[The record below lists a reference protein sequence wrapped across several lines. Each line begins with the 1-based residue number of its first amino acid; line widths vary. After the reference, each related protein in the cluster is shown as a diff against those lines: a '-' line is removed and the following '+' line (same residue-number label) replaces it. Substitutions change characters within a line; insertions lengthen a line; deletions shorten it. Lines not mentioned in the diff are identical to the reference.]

1 MENFEHTVLCV
12 DDEAN
17 ILNSLK
23 RLLRREPFKL
33 LTAQSGSQALEVLE
47 QEEVHLII
55 CDQRMP
61 GMNGTELMSRVKDL
75 YPETI
80 RIVLTG
86 YSEVK
91 TITDS
96 INKGHIYKFFFKPW
110 DDENLKLEIRAA
122 LQHWELARANK
133 VLHEQVL
140 RHNQELSQINEKL
153 EHLVWERTQELEFRN
168 QALEVSHAILAD
180 IPLPIIG
187 MDPEGNVVLINRKA
201 EALREEGINL
211 HVDHPMRDILP
222 SHAIRVLDQALM
234 ENKAQFLEKCP
245 IGSRVYKMKI
255 VPLSGQYSNRGFI
268 LTLLED

>member
-1 MENFEHTVLCV
+1 METPQHAVLCV

-23 RLLRREPFKL
+23 RLLRREPYKL
-33 LTAQSGSQALEVLE
+33 LTAESGTQALEVLE
-47 QEEVHLII
+47 KEEVHLII

-61 GMNGTELMSRVKDL
+61 GMSGTDLMSRVKDL

-86 YSEVK
+86 YSEVR
-91 TITDS
+91 TITES

-110 DDENLKLEIRAA
+110 DDETLKLEIRAA

-140 RHNQELSQINEKL
+140 KHNQELSEVNERL
-153 EHLVWERTQELEFRN
+153 EQVVWERTQELEIRN
-168 QALEVSHAILAD
+168 QALEVSHAVLAD

-187 MDPEGNVVLINRKA
+187 IGPEGDVVLINRKA
-201 EALREEGINL
+201 EALREEGISL
-211 HVDHPMRDILP
+211 HVDQPLRGVLP
-222 SHAIRVLDQALM
+222 LEAARVLDRALS
-234 ENKAQFLEKCP
+234 ENSAQSLAGCV
-245 IGSRVYKMKI
+245 IGSRTYKMEI
-255 VPLSGQYSNRGFI
+255 VPLSGHFSNRGIVII
-268 LTLLED
+268 LVEE